1 MSVMISED
9 KKELIVN
16 CKCGCE
22 DTIHIRINDKD
33 KEYDYYVF
41 QTVLSG
47 NWYRDQD
54 DTVIRCI
61 GRKLKKIWAIIRNNV
76 FYYADVRMTKDEF
89 DEFKEYISL
98 IK

>member
-9 KKELIVN
+9 KKELIVT

-33 KEYDYYVF
+33 KEYDYYAF

-47 NWYRDQD
+47 NWYRNQD
-54 DTVIRCI
+54 DTVLEMY
-61 GRKLKKIWAIIRNNV
+61 RKKA
-76 FYYADVRMTKDEF
+76 
-89 DEFKEYISL
+89 KEDLGDYQKQGL
-98 IK
+98 LLF